1 MSLSRTKS
9 QRVVDKILHSMATG
23 MPLTEDTE
31 EPDAN
36 QRLINSS
43 FLRELQLLAGCS
55 AESEAAIENFRTS
68 ERKPPPSPKVTL
80 NLGMPRLLRSTS
92 VDHSLDSAAGTSAF
106 LSARH
111 KLEVLCR
118 ISNILMIKI
127 NPAISSYL

>member
-23 MPLTEDTE
+23 MPLTEDTK

-36 QRLINSS
+36 QRLVNQFFFFTRATVAAQRVI
-43 FLRELQLLAGCS
+43 
-55 AESEAAIENFRTS
+55 EAANENFRTS

-80 NLGMPRLLRSTS
+80 NLGMPRLLRSSS
-92 VDHSLDSAAGTSAF
+92 VDHSLDSAAGM
-106 LSARH
+106 SARH
-111 KLEVLCR
+111 KLEVLRCVVYV
-118 ISNILMIKI
+118 MIKI